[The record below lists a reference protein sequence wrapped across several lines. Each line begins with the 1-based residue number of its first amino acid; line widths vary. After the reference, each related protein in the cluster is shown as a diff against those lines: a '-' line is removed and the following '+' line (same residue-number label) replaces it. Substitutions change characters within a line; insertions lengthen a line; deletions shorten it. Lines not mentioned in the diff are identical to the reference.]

1 MMIEIERLW
10 QALNDVPDPELP
22 VVSLVELGIVRDV
35 QVTAG
40 KIVVTIT
47 PTFSGCP
54 AHYAMQDAICDRLRQ
69 VTDAAIEIM
78 TTYSPPWSSDWIT
91 DTAREKLRAF
101 GIAPAPRHGGN
112 VMLLEAVTCPN
123 CGSAN
128 TVLRNPFGPTPC
140 RMIYTCNDCRQ
151 PFEAFKPL

>member
-1 MMIEIERLW
+1 MTEVERIW

-35 QVTAG
+35 QVTAE
-40 KIVVTIT
+40 KITVTIT

-54 AHYAMQDAICDRLRQ
+54 AQYAMQDAIRDRLRQ
-69 VTDAAIEIM
+69 VTDAEIEVVVV
-78 TTYSPPWSSDWIT
+78 YSPPWSSDWIGEA
-91 DTAREKLRAF
+91 AREKLRAF
-101 GIAPAPRHGGN
+101 GIAPAPQHGGN
-112 VMLLEAVTCPN
+112 VMLLESVVCPN
-123 CGSAN
+123 CGSDD